1 VVREPVVL
9 RHEEHPSVEVPSGIY
24 IVSQATFWGG
34 LRDKVA
40 KASERVIT
48 ASPILD
54 PKFVIEVA
62 RARDRGVSTI
72 IITTQ
77 GNPILRWMKGALI
90 LFTGVAL
97 FGVLVISIILLVKG
111 TWYVPEWVG
120 WLIGLVPLV
129 IGIGLLTYHV
139 RNITLA
145 SEALDSLNPIRVDK
159 DLLYDENGERGVFII
174 DNEAYMLNRV
184 WLSSTLYGNALLYN
198 LTPIGIQ
205 NAIDMLRNMGI
216 EVST

>member
-1 VVREPVVL
+1 MPTIKVTRKRP
-9 RHEEHPSVEVPSGIY
+9 
-24 IVSQATFWGG
+24 QATFWDG
-34 LRDKVA
+34 LRSKVA

-62 RARDRGVSTI
+62 RARDRGVNTI
-72 IITTQ
+72 IITIQ
-77 GNPILRWMKGALI
+77 GNPILRWMWGALI
-90 LFTGVAL
+90 LFTGVTL
-97 FGVLVISIILLVKG
+97 FGVLVISLILFVKG

-120 WLIGLVPLV
+120 WLIGLGSFA
-129 IGIGLLTYHV
+129 IGIGLLTYHA

-145 SEALDSLNPIRVDK
+145 SEALDSLNLIRVNK
-159 DLLYDENGERGVFII
+159 DMLYDENGEVGIFII

-205 NAIDMLRNMGI
+205 DAIDMLRNMGV
-216 EVST
+216 EVSP

>member
-1 VVREPVVL
+1 MPTIKVTRTRP
-9 RHEEHPSVEVPSGIY
+9 
-24 IVSQATFWGG
+24 QATFWDG
-34 LRDKVA
+34 LRSKVA

-62 RARDRGVSTI
+62 RARDRGVNTI
-72 IITTQ
+72 IITIQ
-77 GNPILRWMKGALI
+77 GNPILRWMWGALI
-90 LFTGVAL
+90 LFTGVTL
-97 FGVLVISIILLVKG
+97 FGVLVISIILFVKA

-120 WLIGLVPLV
+120 WLIGLGSFA
-129 IGIGLLTYHV
+129 IGIGLLTYHA

-145 SEALDSLNPIRVDK
+145 SEALDSLNLIRVNK
-159 DLLYDENGERGVFII
+159 DMLYDENGEVGIFII

-205 NAIDMLRNMGI
+205 DAIDKLRNMGV
-216 EVST
+216 EVSP

>member
-1 VVREPVVL
+1 MPTIKVTRTRP
-9 RHEEHPSVEVPSGIY
+9 
-24 IVSQATFWGG
+24 QTTFWDG

-54 PKFVIEVA
+54 PKFIIDVA
-62 RARDRGVSTI
+62 KARDRGVRTV
-72 IITTQ
+72 IITTP
-77 GNPILRWMKGALI
+77 GNSILRWMKGALI
-90 LFTGVAL
+90 LFTGVTL
-97 FGVLVISIILLVKG
+97 FGVLVISLILFTRG

-120 WLIGLVPLV
+120 WLIGLGPLA

-145 SEALDSLNPIRVDK
+145 SGLLNSLNPIRVDE
-159 DLLYDENGERGVFII
+159 DMLYDENGEVGIFII

-184 WLSSTLYGNALLYN
+184 WLPSTLYGNALLYN

-205 NAIDMLRNMGI
+205 DAIDMLRNMGV
-216 EVST
+216 EVSP

>member
-1 VVREPVVL
+1 MPAIKVTRTRP
-9 RHEEHPSVEVPSGIY
+9 
-24 IVSQATFWGG
+24 QATFWDG
-34 LRDKVA
+34 LRSKVA
-40 KASERVIT
+40 KASERVIA

-62 RARDRGVSTI
+62 RARDRGVRTV

-90 LFTGVAL
+90 LFTGVTL
-97 FGVLVISIILLVKG
+97 FGVLVISMLLFARG

-120 WLIGLVPLV
+120 WLTGLGPLA
-129 IGIGLLTYHV
+129 IGIGFLTYHV

-145 SEALDSLNPIRVDK
+145 SETLDSLNPIRVNK
-159 DLLYDENGERGVFII
+159 DMLYDENGEVGIFII
-174 DNEAYMLNRV
+174 DNEAYR
-184 WLSSTLYGNALLYN
+184 LSRAWASSPSSFYSVLTYN

-205 NAIDMLRNMGI
+205 DAIDMLRNMGI
-216 EVST
+216 EVSP

>member
-1 VVREPVVL
+1 MPTIKVTKKRP
-9 RHEEHPSVEVPSGIY
+9 
-24 IVSQATFWGG
+24 QATFWDG
-34 LRDKVA
+34 LRSKVA

-54 PKFVIEVA
+54 PKFVIDVA
-62 RARDRGVSTI
+62 RARDRGVRTV

-77 GNPILRWMKGALI
+77 GNPILRWMKVALI
-90 LFTGVAL
+90 LFTGVTL
-97 FGVLVISIILLVKG
+97 FGVLVISIILFTRG
-111 TWYVPEWVG
+111 TWYVPKWVG
-120 WLIGLVPLV
+120 WLTGLGPLA

-145 SEALDSLNPIRVDK
+145 SGLLNGLNPIRVDE

-174 DNEAYMLNRV
+174 DNEAYMLSRTWVSN
-184 WLSSTLYGNALLYN
+184 LLYGSALVYN

-205 NAIDMLRNMGI
+205 DAIDMLRNLGV
-216 EVST
+216 EVSS

>member
-1 VVREPVVL
+1 MPAIKVTRTRP
-9 RHEEHPSVEVPSGIY
+9 
-24 IVSQATFWGG
+24 QATFWDG
-34 LRDKVA
+34 LRSKVA

-62 RARDRGVSTI
+62 RARDRGVNTI
-72 IITTQ
+72 IITIQ
-77 GNPILRWMKGALI
+77 GNPILRWMWGALI
-90 LFTGVAL
+90 LFTGVTL
-97 FGVLVISIILLVKG
+97 FGVLVISLILFVKG

-120 WLIGLVPLV
+120 WLIGLGSFA
-129 IGIGLLTYHV
+129 IGIGLLTYHA

-145 SEALDSLNPIRVDK
+145 SEALDSLNLIRVNK
-159 DLLYDENGERGVFII
+159 DMLYDENGEVGIFII

-205 NAIDMLRNMGI
+205 DAIDKLRNMGV
-216 EVST
+216 EVSP

>member
-1 VVREPVVL
+1 MPAIKVTKKRPQV
-9 RHEEHPSVEVPSGIY
+9 
-24 IVSQATFWGG
+24 TFWDA

-48 ASPILD
+48 VSPILD

-62 RARDRGVSTI
+62 RARDRGVNTI
-72 IITTQ
+72 IITIQ
-77 GNPILRWMKGALI
+77 GNPILRWMWGALI
-90 LFTGVAL
+90 LFTGVTL
-97 FGVLVISIILLVKG
+97 FGVLVISIILFVKA

-120 WLIGLVPLV
+120 WLIGLGSFA
-129 IGIGLLTYHV
+129 IGIGLLTYHA

-145 SEALDSLNPIRVDK
+145 SEALDSLNLIRVNK
-159 DLLYDENGERGVFII
+159 DMLYDENGEVGIFII

-205 NAIDMLRNMGI
+205 DAIDKLRNMGV
-216 EVST
+216 EVSP

>member
-1 VVREPVVL
+1 MPAIKVTRTRP
-9 RHEEHPSVEVPSGIY
+9 
-24 IVSQATFWGG
+24 QATFWDT
-34 LRDKVA
+34 LRDKVM
-40 KASERVIT
+40 KASERVIA

-54 PKFVIEVA
+54 PKFIIDIA
-62 RARDRGVSTI
+62 RARDRGVNAVV
-72 IITTQ
+72 ITTP

-90 LFTGVAL
+90 LFTGVTL
-97 FGVLVISIILLVKG
+97 FGVLVISMILFVRG

-120 WLIGLVPLV
+120 WLIGLGPLA

-139 RNITLA
+139 RSIALA
-145 SEALDSLNPIRVDK
+145 GELLNGLNPIRVND
-159 DLLYDENGERGVFII
+159 DMLYDENGEVGIFII

-205 NAIDMLRNMGI
+205 DAIDMLRNMGV
-216 EVST
+216 EVVT